1 MEIDANVPMSQQQK
15 GQPDIASYLWL
26 LGVTYSLGM
35 YLALAIWK
43 PILSKREL
51 SADLLSTVRDKC
63 KREYANIANHNH

>member
-1 MEIDANVPMSQQQK
+1 MKIEANVPMSQQQK
-15 GQPDIASYLWL
+15 SQPDITSYLWL

-51 SADLLSTVRDKC
+51 SADLLSIVRDKC
-63 KREYANIANHNH
+63 KHEYASIANRNH